1 MARDGYGT
9 VQSGGMSSN
18 RLLAALPAR
27 EREILESH
35 ATFVELKRRDL
46 LYDAEKT
53 ITSVYFIVDGIASI
67 LSVMN
72 DGTAVE
78 TATIGREGM
87 VGMPIFHGVSVTAE
101 LAMIQVPGS
110 AYRLPWCCSPWPRR
124 APAAIASTPLRSA
137 AAVGCSRSPTASIA
151 TRSISRTISSRKCW
165 AFAARA

>member
-9 VQSGGMSSN
+9 VQSGGMSNN
-18 RLLAALPAR
+18 RLLAALPSR
-27 EREILESH
+27 EREILEAH

-53 ITSVYFIVDGIASI
+53 INSVYFIVDGIASI

-87 VGMPIFHGVSVTAE
+87 VGMAVFHGVSVTAE
-101 LAMIQVPGS
+101 LAMI
-110 AYRLPWCCSPWPRR
+110 
-124 APAAIASTPLRSA
+124 
-137 AAVGCSRSPTASIA
+137 
-151 TRSISRTISSRKCW
+151 
-165 AFAARA
+165 